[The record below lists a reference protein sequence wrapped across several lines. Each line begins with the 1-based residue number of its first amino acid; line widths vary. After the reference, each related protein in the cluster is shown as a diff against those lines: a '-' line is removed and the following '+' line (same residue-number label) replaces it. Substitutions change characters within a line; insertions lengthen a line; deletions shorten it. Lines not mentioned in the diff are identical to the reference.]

1 MDEGGNAMFA
11 SLFAKTQAQPQR
23 NYSRLVIISD
33 FHYPCKNLVPPKER
47 LMRMAAKERVLQE
60 MNDWRD
66 LDLAVFTG
74 DMVQRNGDAAEYR
87 LVRLVVNGLKKRK
100 AFIAG
105 NHELLYTGYH
115 GELRPGSCTERIIH
129 FARYTQTFGPLYY
142 AGEQGGYLLVFL
154 SPDTVTGGAAV
165 ELSHQQ
171 LAWLDQTLATH
182 RQQPTIIF
190 CHAPLEQT
198 AVSSR
203 PGISL
208 PSPRNSVQPAADIR
222 TILARHHQVRLW
234 VSGHTHTMPSDA
246 TFMDDAN
253 YYEGRVLNVY
263 NSDWDEDTI
272 YTNSLYLYE
281 DHILVRTYDHSQ
293 GTWIPAFD
301 RTVVLPEWCCL
312 TA

>member
-23 NYSRLVIISD
+23 NYSLLVIISD

-105 NHELLYTGYH
+105 NHELLYTGHH

-165 ELSHQQ
+165 ELSP
-171 LAWLDQTLATH
+171 LATNH
-182 RQQPTIIF
+182 LKRLVVARQAF
-190 CHAPLEQT
+190 FL
-198 AVSSR
+198 
-203 PGISL
+203 
-208 PSPRNSVQPAADIR
+208 
-222 TILARHHQVRLW
+222 
-234 VSGHTHTMPSDA
+234 
-246 TFMDDAN
+246 FFF
-253 YYEGRVLNVY
+253 
-263 NSDWDEDTI
+263 
-272 YTNSLYLYE
+272 YL
-281 DHILVRTYDHSQ
+281 
-293 GTWIPAFD
+293 
-301 RTVVLPEWCCL
+301 
-312 TA
+312 

>member
-1 MDEGGNAMFA
+1 MFA

-87 LVRLVVNGLKKRK
+87 LVRLVVNGLKKCK

-105 NHELLYTGYH
+105 NHELLYTGHH

-129 FARYTQTFGPLYY
+129 FARYTKTFGPLYY
-142 AGEQGGYLLVFL
+142 AKEQAGYLLVFL

-171 LAWLDQTLATH
+171 LAWLDQTLAAH

-208 PSPRNSVQPAADIR
+208 PSPRNTMKAASSTSITAIGMKTR
-222 TILARHHQVRLW
+222 FTPTPSTFTKTTYSSGPMTIARGPGSRPSTAPWSCRNGAASRLKGAFGA
-234 VSGHTHTMPSDA
+234 V
-246 TFMDDAN
+246 
-253 YYEGRVLNVY
+253 GR
-263 NSDWDEDTI
+263 
-272 YTNSLYLYE
+272 
-281 DHILVRTYDHSQ
+281 
-293 GTWIPAFD
+293 
-301 RTVVLPEWCCL
+301 LP
-312 TA
+312 

>member
-1 MDEGGNAMFA
+1 MFA

-105 NHELLYTGYH
+105 NHELLYTGHH

-171 LAWLDQTLATH
+171 LAWLPIA
-182 RQQPTIIF
+182 
-190 CHAPLEQT
+190 
-198 AVSSR
+198 SSR
-203 PGISL
+203 RSSSAMPRWNRRPYRAVLASACRRRAILSSRQLISVLSWPAITRSACGYPAIPIRCQAMPPSWMTPITMKAASSTSITAIGMKTRFTLTPSTFTKTTYSSGPMTIARGPGSR
-208 PSPRNSVQPAADIR
+208 PSTAPWS
-222 TILARHHQVRLW
+222 
-234 VSGHTHTMPSDA
+234 
-246 TFMDDAN
+246 
-253 YYEGRVLNVY
+253 
-263 NSDWDEDTI
+263 
-272 YTNSLYLYE
+272 
-281 DHILVRTYDHSQ
+281 
-293 GTWIPAFD
+293 
-301 RTVVLPEWCCL
+301 CL

>member
-11 SLFAKTQAQPQR
+11 SLFANAKAPSQR

-33 FHYPCKNLVPPKER
+33 FHYPCKNLVTPKER
-47 LMRMAAKERVLQE
+47 LLRMAAKERVLQE
-60 MNDWRD
+60 MNNWRD
-66 LDLAVFTG
+66 LDL
-74 DMVQRNGDAAEYR
+74 
-87 LVRLVVNGLKKRK
+87 
-100 AFIAG
+100 
-105 NHELLYTGYH
+105 
-115 GELRPGSCTERIIH
+115 
-129 FARYTQTFGPLYY
+129 
-142 AGEQGGYLLVFL
+142 
-154 SPDTVTGGAAV
+154 AV

-171 LAWLDQTLATH
+171 LAWLDQTLAAH

-208 PSPRNSVQPAADIR
+208 PSPRNSVQPAGDIR

-234 VSGHTHTMPSDA
+234 VSGHTHTMPADA

-281 DHILVRTYDHSQ
+281 DHILIRTYDHTR
-293 GTWIPAFD
+293 GTWLPAFD
-301 RTVVLPEWCCL
+301 RTVTLPEWCCL